1 MFDLATLLSLTCYA
15 LQLWLVLT
23 PRRGWL
29 VVCDGICGVAR
40 SESMLSSVQQRV
52 TLVCVPSARARAIH
66 SLTLLSFARTDVL
79 LACVR
84 ECVNVHAH
92 THYCWCRGCCYWSLC
107 VCAPSEQHTYT
118 NTLRH
123 TTHNLRRSPLPLI
136 ADRVSFVF
144 HFPINQ
150 PVSFHTSYHWAP
162 FSCTVFRSRQSIA
175 PLIGGHS
182 HVRTHTQRNPDTQRP
197 PSKDP
202 PRLSCF

>member
-1 MFDLATLLSLTCYA
+1 MC
-15 LQLWLVLT
+15 
-23 PRRGWL
+23 G
-29 VVCDGICGVAR
+29 GICGVAR

-123 TTHNLRRSPLPLI
+123 TTHNLRRPPLPLI

-150 PVSFHTSYHWAP
+150 PDSFHTSYHWAP
-162 FSCTVFRSRQSIA
+162 FSFTVFRSRQSIS